1 MKLLETF
8 DRIYI
13 DPTVLHS
20 YIGWDGVGSTSG
32 YGCRH
37 CSKDNSQMPC
47 HLIEIFIDKAWF
59 HYTMFTSRLLLS
71 LSVLRG
77 MGVRTWPWC
86 MISGTDLPPLT
97 QFKRNKFRPD
107 VFQRNSAG
115 AASTS
120 AATAAAAV
128 AAAANY
134 IYNCHMMA
142 MAFSLLHAALSAP
155 SPRNWSGPS
164 TSPAWTV
171 FFHWGC
177 LVQKCGKKWQ
187 ANIEENPE
195 KYKWLQQ

>member
-13 DPTVLHS
+13 DLTVLHS

-128 AAAANY
+128 T
-134 IYNCHMMA
+134 I
-142 MAFSLLHAALSAP
+142 AFCNLVSLLHQSKKNVNFRTLQCSL
-155 SPRNWSGPS
+155 
-164 TSPAWTV
+164 
-171 FFHWGC
+171 C
-177 LVQKCGKKWQ
+177 QLCQKIS
-187 ANIEENPE
+187 N
-195 KYKWLQQ
+195 L